1 MNRAVRPLLGAL
13 FLAAALGTAAELFL
27 VEHTEDVWQVVPLVL
42 LALGVMTVA
51 VAWRW
56 PSETAR
62 RTVQGMMVLTI
73 LAGLMG
79 LWLHYRANAEFELEM
94 YPALAGWD
102 LFWKAIHGASPP
114 SLAPGAMFVLGGL
127 GWIWSLTGEPT

>member
-1 MNRAVRPLLGAL
+1 MPRAVRPLLGAL
-13 FLAAALGTAAELFL
+13 FFATVLGTVAELFL
-27 VEHTEDVWQVVPLVL
+27 VEHTEDVWQVVPIVL
-42 LALGVMTVA
+42 LALGALAVA
-51 VAWRW
+51 AAWRW
-56 PSETAR
+56 PNETLL
-62 RTVQGMMVLTI
+62 RTVQGMMALMV

-79 LWLHYRANAEFELEM
+79 LWLHYRANTEFELEM

-114 SLAPGAMFVLGGL
+114 SLAPGAMFVVGGI